1 MRVRGETVTADV
13 GIQPR
18 RPRGKIQ
25 RTPAPCSA
33 ASGRSSTPWRLSAAT
48 IFAQTSPLTWPWR
61 FFFGNVQL
69 SPPISRRCTAML
81 RACGCILCV
90 IGTVLAQAYI
100 NGGYAQSPQPQM
112 FVPGEIIIVYNS
124 AKDRADARKELGK
137 LGLHGQRLAA
147 VHMQPAGDTAC
158 RVPGGRKRWEGR

>member
-1 MRVRGETVTADV
+1 VALERGDDL
-13 GIQPR
+13 
-18 RPRGKIQ
+18 RPDI
-25 RTPAPCSA
+25 A
-33 ASGRSSTPWRLSAAT
+33 AHMAMAL
-48 IFAQTSPLTWPWR
+48 
-61 FFFGNVQL
+61 FFGNVQL